1 MSSVK
6 IEIKDESWKR
16 MGITRKRG
24 GGGLHRDKRE
34 KRARTR
40 GDNLRRVLKEHSDG

>member
-1 MSSVK
+1 MSLVK
-6 IEIKDESWKR
+6 IEMKDESWKR

-24 GGGLHRDKRE
+24 GGLHRDKRE

-40 GDNLRRVLKEHSDG
+40 GANLRRVLREYSE